1 MANVGSDTG
10 GTTDIVE
17 AKLCDVGVELEEE
30 GQGLADSSTGTEDGD
45 LGLACSRGRELA
57 RLGKQRAGSAM
68 SEHGDWRWRRG
79 VYGEA

>member
-30 GQGLADSSTGTEDGD
+30 GQGLADASASAENGD
-45 LGLACSRGRELA
+45 L
-57 RLGKQRAGSAM
+57 
-68 SEHGDWRWRRG
+68 
-79 VYGEA
+79 